1 MIPLVDLRAQYHS
14 IKDEIDEAV
23 SQVIESGQ
31 FILGPNV
38 KALEKEIAAYCGT
51 DHAVGVGSGTEA
63 LHLSLLALGIGEGD
77 EVITTPFTFV
87 ATAEAISQTGARPVF
102 VDIDP
107 STYNID
113 ASQIAEKII
122 PRTKAILP
130 VHLYGQPA
138 DMEEIMAIARK
149 NDLLVVEDCAQAIGA
164 EYRGRKVG
172 SLGDAGCL
180 SFFPSKN
187 LGGYGD
193 GGMVVTDNAETAEKL
208 RMLRTHG
215 SLRKYYHSLLGFN
228 SRLDE
233 IQAAVLRVKL
243 KYVDQWNGARQGKAE
258 IYNRLI
264 AELPL
269 ARPAVS
275 PERTHVYNQYTI
287 RVAERDLLQES
298 LGRNG
303 ISTAIYY
310 PLPLH
315 LQMVYENL
323 GYSVGSLPGSER
335 GSREVLSLPMYP
347 ELEDS
352 QVEHIVDVIG
362 SVLLGTH

>member
-14 IKDEIDEAV
+14 IKDEIDKAV

-38 KALEKEIAAYCGT
+38 KALEEEIAAYCGT

-63 LHLSLLALGIGEGD
+63 LHLSLLALGIGAGD
-77 EVITTPFTFV
+77 EVITTPFTFF
-87 ATAEAISQTGARPVF
+87 ATSEAISQTGANPVF

-107 STYNID
+107 ITYNINP
-113 ASQIAEKII
+113 SQIEEKIGSK
-122 PRTKAILP
+122 TVAILP

-138 DMEEIMAIARK
+138 DMEEILAIARR

-243 KYVDQWNGARQGKAE
+243 KYIDQWNGARQGKAD
-258 IYNRLI
+258 IYNRLL

-269 ARPAVS
+269 ARPAIS

-287 RVAERDLLQES
+287 RVIERDLLQKT